1 MTTPPSDGPEG
12 PHNGDLGGGDPG
24 SAGSRGANSARSGQG
39 RSPHIRDAEGSEI
52 QDASHLRRKDAAKG
66 GSSKSAV
73 KRTLREFKEDNLTD
87 LAAALT
93 YYGVLAIFP
102 ALLALVS
109 ILGLLSPSAIDS
121 LIKNLSSIAPGSVR
135 DILTTML
142 EQVKGGQGQAVLAL
156 IVGVVLALW
165 SASAYVAAFMR
176 ASNTVYDIGE
186 GRPVW
191 KTLPVRFGIT
201 VAVVIL
207 LALTAIGVA
216 FTGTLAKKAGSI
228 LGLGDTA
235 VTVWNI
241 AKWPV
246 MLVLVV
252 VMVILLYWAAPN
264 VKRPMRRVVPGG
276 VVAVVLWLIA
286 SALFALYVANF
297 SNYNKTYGTF
307 ATPIV
312 ALIWLWLTNIAIL
325 LGLEFNAELERG
337 RAIGRGHPPEDE
349 PYAEPRDT
357 RKL

>member
-1 MTTPPSDGPEG
+1 M
-12 PHNGDLGGGDPG
+12 
-24 SAGSRGANSARSGQG
+24 
-39 RSPHIRDAEGSEI
+39 
-52 QDASHLRRKDAAKG
+52 
-66 GSSKSAV
+66 

-87 LAAALT
+87 WAAALT

-109 ILGLLSPSAIDS
+109 IVGLLGPTAIDS
-121 LIKNLSSIAPGSVR
+121 LINNVSGLAPGAVR
-135 DILTTML
+135 DILTTVL
-142 EQVKGGQGQAVLAL
+142 KQLKGGQGKALLAL
-156 IVGVVLALW
+156 IIGVVLALW
-165 SASAYVAAFMR
+165 SASGYVAAFMR
-176 ASNTVYDIGE
+176 ASNIVYDIGE

-191 KTLPVRFGIT
+191 KTLPLRLAIT
-201 VAVVIL
+201 AAVVIL
-207 LALTAIGVA
+207 LALTAVGVV
-216 FTGTLAKKAGSI
+216 FTGTLAKKMGSI

-246 MLVLVV
+246 MLLLVILII
-252 VMVILLYWAAPN
+252 MLLYWAAPN
-264 VKRPMRRVVPGG
+264 VKRPIRRVLPGG
-276 VVAVVLWLIA
+276 VLAVVIWLIA

-297 SNYNKTYGTF
+297 SSYNKTYGAF

-312 ALIWLWLTNIAIL
+312 ALIWLWITNIAIL

-337 RAIGRGHPPEDE
+337 RAMAGGHPPGDE

>member
-1 MTTPPSDGPEG
+1 MATPSSDGPDHAHADVNG
-12 PHNGDLGGGDPG
+12 ADHVGGAGRPPHDGEGGDGGDAGGPARGDVAEGG
-24 SAGSRGANSARSGQG
+24 SA
-39 RSPHIRDAEGSEI
+39 
-52 QDASHLRRKDAAKG
+52 KG
-66 GSSKSAV
+66 AV

-87 LAAALT
+87 WAAALT

-109 ILGLLSPSAIDS
+109 ILGLLGPATIDS
-121 LIKNLSSIAPGSVR
+121 LIKNLSNVAPGSMR
-135 DILTTML
+135 DMLTTVL
-142 EQVKGGQGQAVLAL
+142 EQLKGGQGKALLAL
-156 IVGVVLALW
+156 IIGVVLALW
-165 SASAYVAAFMR
+165 SASGYVAAFMR
-176 ASNTVYDIGE
+176 ASNIVYDIGE

-201 VAVVIL
+201 VAVVVL
-207 LALTAIGVA
+207 LALTAVGVV
-216 FTGTLAKKAGSI
+216 FTGPLAKKMGSF

-235 VTVWNI
+235 VTAWNI

-246 MLVLVV
+246 MFILVV
-252 VMVILLYWAAPN
+252 LIIMLLYWAAPN
-264 VKRPMRRVVPGG
+264 VKRQVRRVVPGG
-276 VVAVVLWLIA
+276 VLAVVIWLIA

-297 SNYNKTYGTF
+297 SSYNKTYGAF

-337 RAIGRGHPPEDE
+337 RAIDNGHPPGDE

>member
-1 MTTPPSDGPEG
+1 MATPSSDGPDHARPDVNG
-12 PHNGDLGGGDPG
+12 ADHVGGAGRPPHDGEGGDG
-24 SAGSRGANSARSGQG
+24 GDTSRPSREGA
-39 RSPHIRDAEGSEI
+39 AE
-52 QDASHLRRKDAAKG
+52 G
-66 GSSKSAV
+66 GSSKGAV

-87 LAAALT
+87 WAAALT

-109 ILGLLSPSAIDS
+109 ILGLLGPATIDK

-135 DILTTML
+135 DVLTTVL
-142 EQVKGGQGQAVLAL
+142 EQLKGGQGKALLAL
-156 IVGVVLALW
+156 IIGVVLALW
-165 SASAYVAAFMR
+165 SASGYVAAFMR
-176 ASNTVYDIGE
+176 ASNIVYDIGE

-207 LALTAIGVA
+207 LALTAVGVV
-216 FTGTLAKKAGSI
+216 FTGPLAKKMGSF

-235 VTVWNI
+235 VTAWNI

-246 MLVLVV
+246 MFLLVV
-252 VMVILLYWAAPN
+252 LIIMLLYWAAPN
-264 VKRPMRRVVPGG
+264 VKRQIRRVMPGG
-276 VVAVVLWLIA
+276 VLAVVIWLIA

-297 SNYNKTYGTF
+297 SSYNKTYGAF

-337 RAIGRGHPPEDE
+337 RAIDSGHPPGDE

>member
-1 MTTPPSDGPEG
+1 M
-12 PHNGDLGGGDPG
+12 
-24 SAGSRGANSARSGQG
+24 
-39 RSPHIRDAEGSEI
+39 
-52 QDASHLRRKDAAKG
+52 
-66 GSSKSAV
+66 

-87 LAAALT
+87 WAAALT

-109 ILGLLSPSAIDS
+109 ILGLLGPSAIDS
-121 LIKNLSSIAPGSVR
+121 LIKNLSSVAPGSVR
-135 DILTTML
+135 SILTTVL
-142 EQVKGGQGQAVLAL
+142 EQLKGGQGKALLAL
-156 IVGVVLALW
+156 IIGIALALW
-165 SASAYVAAFMR
+165 SASGYVAAFMR
-176 ASNTVYDIGE
+176 ASNVVYDIGE

-191 KTLPVRFGIT
+191 KTLWVRLGIT

-207 LALTAIGVA
+207 LALTAVGVV
-216 FTGTLAKKAGSI
+216 FTGTVAKKMGSF

-235 VTVWNI
+235 VTVWNV

-246 MLVLVV
+246 MLILVALS
-252 VMVILLYWAAPN
+252 VMVLYWATLN
-264 VKRPMRRVVPGG
+264 VKRRIRRVLPGG
-276 VVAVVLWLIA
+276 VLAVAIWLIV

-297 SNYNKTYGTF
+297 GSYNKTYGTF

-325 LGLEFNAELERG
+325 VGLEFNAELERG
-337 RAIGRGHPPEDE
+337 RATERGHPPGDE

>member
-1 MTTPPSDGPEG
+1 M
-12 PHNGDLGGGDPG
+12 
-24 SAGSRGANSARSGQG
+24 
-39 RSPHIRDAEGSEI
+39 
-52 QDASHLRRKDAAKG
+52 
-66 GSSKSAV
+66 
-73 KRTLREFKEDNLTD
+73 KRTLREFKKDNLTD
-87 LAAALT
+87 WAAALT

-109 ILGLLSPSAIDS
+109 ILGLLGPSAIDS
-121 LIKNLSSIAPGSVR
+121 MIKNLSTVAPGSVR
-135 DILTTML
+135 SLLTTIL
-142 EQVKGGQGQAVLAL
+142 EQLKGGQGKALLAL
-156 IVGVVLALW
+156 IIGIALALW
-165 SASAYVAAFMR
+165 SASGYVAAFMR
-176 ASNTVYDIGE
+176 ASNVVYDIGE

-191 KTLPVRFGIT
+191 KTLWVRLGIT

-207 LALTAIGVA
+207 LALTAVGVV
-216 FTGTLAKKAGSI
+216 FTGTVAKKMGSI

-235 VTVWNI
+235 VTVWNV

-246 MLVLVV
+246 MLILVALS
-252 VMVILLYWAAPN
+252 VMVLYWAAPN
-264 VKRPMRRVVPGG
+264 VKRRIRRVLPGG
-276 VVAVVLWLIA
+276 VLAVAIWLIA

-297 SNYNKTYGTF
+297 SSYNKTYGTF

-337 RAIGRGHPPEDE
+337 RATQRGHPPGDE

>member
-1 MTTPPSDGPEG
+1 MTTPPSDGPDRTHHDLDGADHAGGDHRRRNGLSGGAGHPPHGGEG
-12 PHNGDLGGGDPG
+12 SDSGDAARPTRKAAAGGGLGG
-24 SAGSRGANSARSGQG
+24 
-39 RSPHIRDAEGSEI
+39 
-52 QDASHLRRKDAAKG
+52 
-66 GSSKSAV
+66 AV
-73 KRTLREFKEDNLTD
+73 QRTLREFKKDDLTD
-87 LAAALT
+87 RAAALT

-109 ILGLLSPSAIDS
+109 ILGLLGPATINS

-135 DILTTML
+135 SILTTVL
-142 EQVKGGQGQAVLAL
+142 EQLKGGQGKALLAL
-156 IVGVVLALW
+156 IIGVAVALW
-165 SASAYVAAFMR
+165 SASGYVAAFMR
-176 ASNTVYDIGE
+176 ASNAVYDVGE

-191 KTLPVRFGIT
+191 KTLPARLGIT

-207 LALTAIGVA
+207 LALIAVGVV
-216 FTGTLAKKAGSI
+216 FTGPLAQKMGSV

-246 MLVLVV
+246 MLVLVAV
-252 VMVILLYWAAPN
+252 TVMVLYWAAPN
-264 VKRPMRRVVPGG
+264 VKRRIRRVLPGAAL
-276 VVAVVLWLIA
+276 AVVIWLMV

-297 SNYNKTYGTF
+297 SSYNKTYGAF

-337 RAIGRGHPPEDE
+337 RAIDSGHPPGDE

>member
-1 MTTPPSDGPEG
+1 M
-12 PHNGDLGGGDPG
+12 
-24 SAGSRGANSARSGQG
+24 
-39 RSPHIRDAEGSEI
+39 
-52 QDASHLRRKDAAKG
+52 
-66 GSSKSAV
+66 

-87 LAAALT
+87 WAAALT

-109 ILGLLSPSAIDS
+109 VLGLMGPATIDS

-135 DILTTML
+135 SILTTVL
-142 EQVKGGQGQAVLAL
+142 EQLKGGQGKALLAL
-156 IVGVVLALW
+156 IIGLALALW
-165 SASAYVAAFMR
+165 SASGYVAAFMR
-176 ASNTVYDIGE
+176 ASNVVYDIGE

-191 KTLPVRFGIT
+191 KTLWVRLGIT

-207 LALTAIGVA
+207 LALTAVGVV
-216 FTGTLAKKAGSI
+216 FTGTVAKKMGSI

-235 VTVWNI
+235 VTVWNV

-246 MLVLVV
+246 MLILVALS
-252 VMVILLYWAAPN
+252 VMVLYWAAPN
-264 VKRPMRRVVPGG
+264 VKRRIRHVLPGG
-276 VVAVVLWLIA
+276 VLAVVLWLIA

-297 SNYNKTYGTF
+297 SSYNKTYGTF

-337 RAIGRGHPPEDE
+337 RAIDSGHPPGDE

>member
-1 MTTPPSDGPEG
+1 MATPPSDGPDRAG
-12 PHNGDLGGGDPG
+12 HDADGADHGGGAHRRLSGDSG
-24 SAGSRGANSARSGQG
+24 SASRSHVGEGGDGDTGRPSRKGAA
-39 RSPHIRDAEGSEI
+39 D
-52 QDASHLRRKDAAKG
+52 G
-66 GSSKSAV
+66 GSLRGVV

-87 LAAALT
+87 WAAALT

-109 ILGLLSPSAIDS
+109 VLGLLGPSTIDS

-135 DILTTML
+135 SILTTVL
-142 EQVKGGQGQAVLAL
+142 EQLKGGQGKALLAL
-156 IVGVVLALW
+156 IIGVALALW
-165 SASAYVAAFMR
+165 SASGYVAAFMR
-176 ASNTVYDIGE
+176 ASNVVYDIGE

-191 KTLPVRFGIT
+191 KALWVRLGIT

-207 LALTAIGVA
+207 LALTAVGVV
-216 FTGTLAKKAGSI
+216 FTGTVAKKMGSI

-235 VTVWNI
+235 VTVWNV

-246 MLVLVV
+246 MLILVALS
-252 VMVILLYWAAPN
+252 VMVLYWAAPN
-264 VKRPMRRVVPGG
+264 VRRRIRRVLPGG
-276 VVAVVLWLIA
+276 VLAVVLWLIA

-297 SNYNKTYGTF
+297 SSYNKTYGTF

-337 RAIGRGHPPEDE
+337 RAIDSGHPPGDE

>member
-1 MTTPPSDGPEG
+1 MSTPASDGPDRPRNDADDQER
-12 PHNGDLGGGDPG
+12 GGGRPRHDG
-24 SAGSRGANSARSGQG
+24 EAGDGGEAGRSAREDTARDG
-39 RSPHIRDAEGSEI
+39 SP
-52 QDASHLRRKDAAKG
+52 KG
-66 GSSKSAV
+66 AV

-87 LAAALT
+87 WAAALT

-109 ILGLLSPSAIDS
+109 ILGLLGPSTIDS
-121 LIKNLSSIAPGSVR
+121 LIKNLSSIAPGAVR
-135 DILTTML
+135 DVLTTML
-142 EQVKGGQGQAVLAL
+142 EQMKGGQGKAVIAL

-165 SASAYVAAFMR
+165 SASGYVAAFMR
-176 ASNTVYDIGE
+176 ASNIVYDIGE

-191 KTLPVRFGIT
+191 KTLPVRLGIT
-201 VAVVIL
+201 AAVVVL
-207 LALTAIGVA
+207 LALTAVGVV
-216 FTGTLAKKAGSI
+216 FTGTLAKKAGSV
-228 LGLGDTA
+228 LGIGSTG

-246 MLVLVV
+246 MFLMVVLII
-252 VMVILLYWAAPN
+252 MLLYWAAPN
-264 VKRPMRRVVPGG
+264 VKHRVRRVVPGG
-276 VVAVVLWLIA
+276 VLAVVLWLVV

-297 SNYNKTYGTF
+297 SSYNKTYGTF

-337 RAIGRGHPPEDE
+337 RAIGDGLPPGDE

-357 RKL
+357 RRL

>member
-1 MTTPPSDGPEG
+1 M
-12 PHNGDLGGGDPG
+12 
-24 SAGSRGANSARSGQG
+24 
-39 RSPHIRDAEGSEI
+39 
-52 QDASHLRRKDAAKG
+52 
-66 GSSKSAV
+66 

-87 LAAALT
+87 WAAALT

-109 ILGLLSPSAIDS
+109 VLGLMGPSTIDS
-121 LIKNLSSIAPGSVR
+121 LIKNLSSIAPGAVR
-135 DILTTML
+135 SILTTVL
-142 EQVKGGQGQAVLAL
+142 EQLKGGQGKALLAL
-156 IVGVVLALW
+156 IIGLALALW
-165 SASAYVAAFMR
+165 SASGYVAAFMR
-176 ASNTVYDIGE
+176 ASNVVYDIGE

-191 KTLPVRFGIT
+191 KTLWVRLGIT

-207 LALTAIGVA
+207 LALTAVGVV
-216 FTGTLAKKAGSI
+216 FTGTVAKKMGSI
-228 LGLGDTA
+228 LGLGGTA
-235 VTVWNI
+235 VSVWNV

-246 MLVLVV
+246 MLILVALS
-252 VMVILLYWAAPN
+252 VMVLYWAAPN
-264 VKRPMRRVVPGG
+264 VKRRIRHVLPGG
-276 VVAVVLWLIA
+276 VLAVVLWLIA

-297 SNYNKTYGTF
+297 SSYNKTYGTF

-337 RAIGRGHPPEDE
+337 RAMDSGHPPGDE

>member
-1 MTTPPSDGPEG
+1 M
-12 PHNGDLGGGDPG
+12 
-24 SAGSRGANSARSGQG
+24 
-39 RSPHIRDAEGSEI
+39 
-52 QDASHLRRKDAAKG
+52 
-66 GSSKSAV
+66 

-87 LAAALT
+87 WAAALT

-109 ILGLLSPSAIDS
+109 VLGLLGPATIDS

-135 DILTTML
+135 DILTTVL
-142 EQVKGGQGQAVLAL
+142 EQLKGGQGKALLAL
-156 IVGVVLALW
+156 IIGVVLSLW
-165 SASAYVAAFMR
+165 SASGYVAAFMR
-176 ASNTVYDIGE
+176 ASNIVYDIGE

-207 LALTAIGVA
+207 LALTAVGVV
-216 FTGTLAKKAGSI
+216 FTGPLAKKMGSL

-235 VTVWNI
+235 VTAWNI

-246 MLVLVV
+246 MLLLVV
-252 VMVILLYWAAPN
+252 LIIMLLYWAAPN
-264 VKRPMRRVVPGG
+264 VKRQIRRVMPGG
-276 VVAVVLWLIA
+276 VLAVVIWLIA

-297 SNYNKTYGTF
+297 SSYNKTYGAF

-337 RAIGRGHPPEDE
+337 RAIDSGHPPGEE
-349 PYAEPRDT
+349 PFAEPRDT

>member
-1 MTTPPSDGPEG
+1 M
-12 PHNGDLGGGDPG
+12 
-24 SAGSRGANSARSGQG
+24 
-39 RSPHIRDAEGSEI
+39 
-52 QDASHLRRKDAAKG
+52 
-66 GSSKSAV
+66 

-87 LAAALT
+87 WAAALT

-109 ILGLLSPSAIDS
+109 ILGLLGPSTIDS
-121 LIKNLSSIAPGSVR
+121 LIKNLSSVAPGSVR
-135 DILTTML
+135 NILTTVL
-142 EQVKGGQGQAVLAL
+142 EQLKGGQGKALLAL
-156 IVGVVLALW
+156 IIGVALALW
-165 SASAYVAAFMR
+165 SASGYVAAFMR
-176 ASNTVYDIGE
+176 ASNVVYDIGE

-191 KTLPVRFGIT
+191 KTLWVRLGIT

-207 LALTAIGVA
+207 LALTAVGVV
-216 FTGTLAKKAGSI
+216 FTGTVAKKMGSI

-235 VTVWNI
+235 VTVWNV

-246 MLVLVV
+246 MLILVALS
-252 VMVILLYWAAPN
+252 VMVLYWAAPN
-264 VKRPMRRVVPGG
+264 VKRRIRHVLPGG
-276 VVAVVLWLIA
+276 VLAVVIWLIA

-297 SNYNKTYGTF
+297 SSYNKTYGTF

-337 RAIGRGHPPEDE
+337 RAIASGHPPGDE

>member
-1 MTTPPSDGPEG
+1 M
-12 PHNGDLGGGDPG
+12 
-24 SAGSRGANSARSGQG
+24 
-39 RSPHIRDAEGSEI
+39 
-52 QDASHLRRKDAAKG
+52 
-66 GSSKSAV
+66 

-87 LAAALT
+87 WAAALT

-109 ILGLLSPSAIDS
+109 VLGLLGPSTIDS

-135 DILTTML
+135 SILTTVL
-142 EQVKGGQGQAVLAL
+142 EQLKGGQGKALLAL
-156 IVGVVLALW
+156 IIGVALALW
-165 SASAYVAAFMR
+165 SASGYVAAFMR
-176 ASNTVYDIGE
+176 ASNVVYDIGE

-191 KTLPVRFGIT
+191 KALWVRLGIT

-207 LALTAIGVA
+207 LALTAVGVV
-216 FTGTLAKKAGSI
+216 FTGTVAKKMGSI

-235 VTVWNI
+235 VTVWNV

-246 MLVLVV
+246 MLILVALS
-252 VMVILLYWAAPN
+252 VMVLYWAAPN
-264 VKRPMRRVVPGG
+264 VRRRIRRVLPGG
-276 VVAVVLWLIA
+276 VLAVVLWLIA

-297 SNYNKTYGTF
+297 SSYNKTYGTF

-337 RAIGRGHPPEDE
+337 RAIDSGHPPGDE